1 MTKQINIFAEVT
13 KTLNKMKKF
22 IFSMIFMLAPLAAAF
37 AQDVVGKWKLED
49 GTAIVEVY
57 KSGDVY
63 NGKIVWLLKPT
74 EADGSPAVDN
84 NNPDKALRSRKLI
97 GLNMLSGLKKN
108 GGEYTGGSIYDPGN
122 GKTYNC
128 SMKVEGDVLKVRG
141 SLDKK
146 GLLGR
151 TMDWFRVK

>member
-1 MTKQINIFAEVT
+1 
-13 KTLNKMKKF
+13 MKRI
-22 IFSMIFMLAPLAAAF
+22 IFSVIFMMMPLAAAF
-37 AQDVVGKWKLED
+37 AQDVIGKWKLED

-63 NGKIVWLLKPT
+63 NGKIVWLSEPT
-74 EADGSPAVDN
+74 EEDGTPAKDSD
-84 NNPDKALRSRKLI
+84 NPDPKLRSREIL
-97 GLNMLSGLKKN
+97 GLNMLHGLKKDGSKYA
-108 GGEYTGGSIYDPGN
+108 GGKIYDPGN

-128 SMKVEGDVLKVRG
+128 SMQVSGDVLKVRG
-141 SLDKK
+141 SLDAR